1 MSGPSNEDRTSDEQT
16 RPVLTEVPRKVIN
29 YSSLTIGAVLLTL
42 GLTVGASS
50 FWAGMKLLNKSFTDC
65 YARGGV
71 VRLPLAA
78 SGGAEGKNS
87 PVWGYFT
94 TVFGKQH
101 YLLSLGLSKEGP
113 EFDSYYREPL
123 VIMGKKEFEKIVKKA
138 IASNLKTKKK

>member
-1 MSGPSNEDRTSDEQT
+1 MSAEKETPDEQT
-16 RPVLTEVPRKVIN
+16 SPAVIEVPRRVVN
-29 YSSLTIGAVLLTL
+29 YPPLTTGAVLLTCGLLL
-42 GLTVGASS
+42 GAAS
-50 FWAGMKLLNKSFTDC
+50 FWAGMNILNKSFTNC

-78 SGGAEGKNS
+78 SGGAEGKDS

-123 VIMGKKEFEKIVKKA
+123 VIMGKKEFEKIVKKV
-138 IASNLKTKKK
+138 ITSNLKAKKK

>member
-1 MSGPSNEDRTSDEQT
+1 MSSPSDEKGTADEYT
-16 RPVLTEVPRKVIN
+16 RPVVEVPHKVIN

-42 GLTVGASS
+42 GLTVGAGS

-138 IASNLKTKKK
+138 IASNLKAKKK